1 MHQNL
6 IATIIGGIIPL
17 PFFPIMI
24 LFYLL
29 IYVAIFYFIYKWV
42 NQFIDLKKEQNYLLR
57 EIIKKMEK

>member
-6 IATIIGGIIPL
+6 IATIIGGIIPF
-17 PFFPIMI
+17 PFLPIMI
-24 LFYLL
+24 LVYLL
-29 IYVAIFYFIYKWV
+29 IPIGICYFIYKWV